1 MGLFF
6 YPRGGSARVAVYLSR
21 ALVAYGWP
29 VTVASGSL
37 GEVGAIGNAATVF
50 SGLDIVPARY
60 DEAVAW
66 FQRGDD
72 PMDAPFPMHPS
83 FESRPGVPDRAF
95 PFVSPLQ
102 GERMAE
108 VWAALLAASQDF
120 SRVRLLHLHH
130 LTPLH
135 DAAAMALPEVPVLT
149 HLHGTELKMLDA
161 IDRGEPQISGPHAE
175 WWTSRMRASARRA
188 TATITISPHDRSEA
202 VRLLDL
208 DPATVHSIPNGVD
221 IDHFSPTNP
230 GLDERLASW
239 LRWFV
244 HEPQGWDEA
253 TGTPGSIRYTEAD
266 VMEGFYDAETGVAFP
281 VLMYVGRFLGFKR
294 VPMLVRAYARARE
307 RMSVPA
313 PLVIWGGFPGEW
325 EGEHPHTVVER
336 EGIEDVFFDG
346 WRDHDQLPLG
356 LSCADCFVAP
366 STGEPFGL
374 VYLEAMACGLP
385 VIGTRSGG
393 PPSFI
398 NINARRAR
406 WLAGHSR
413 RRAGAGRRDGDR
425 DQQPGGA
432 DEARPQRLPARS
444 RQVLVAGRRPPG
456 HGPVRDPRTPLTAL
470 SDRGPCSGSAPG
482 STTRPCPDGRSR
494 CAARR
499 S

>member
-6 YPRGGSARVAVYLSR
+6 YPRGGSARVAAYLSR

-29 VTVASGSL
+29 VTLACGSL
-37 GEVGAIGNAATVF
+37 GGVGAIGNAATVF

-66 FQRGDD
+66 FRRGDD

-83 FESRPGVPDRAF
+83 FESRPGVADRAF

-102 GERMAE
+102 GERMGE
-108 VWAALLAASQDF
+108 VWAALLAASQAF

-161 IDRGEPQISGPHAE
+161 IDRGEPQISGPHAK
-175 WWTSRMRASARRA
+175 WWTSSMRASARRA
-188 TATITISPHDRSEA
+188 SATITISPHDRSEA
-202 VRLLDL
+202 VRLLGL

-253 TGTPGSIRYTEAD
+253 TGTPGSIRYTQAD
-266 VMEGFYDAETGVAFP
+266 VMEGFYDAETGAAFP
-281 VLMYVGRFLGFKR
+281 VFMYVGRFLGFKR

-325 EGEHPHTVVER
+325 EGEHPHTVVEH
-336 EGIEDVFFDG
+336 EGIEAVFFDG
-346 WRDHDQLPLG
+346 WREHDQLPLG

-398 NINARRAR
+398 NTTPGEPDGWLVTPDDERALADAMVTAINNPEQRIQRGRNAYRHARDRYSWRDVARRVTDLYEIHA
-406 WLAGHSR
+406 
-413 RRAGAGRRDGDR
+413 
-425 DQQPGGA
+425 PA
-432 DEARPQRLPARS
+432 DRPQ
-444 RQVLVAGRRPPG
+444 
-456 HGPVRDPRTPLTAL
+456 
-470 SDRGPCSGSAPG
+470 
-482 STTRPCPDGRSR
+482 
-494 CAARR
+494 
-499 S
+499 

>member
-1 MGLFF
+1 
-6 YPRGGSARVAVYLSR
+6 
-21 ALVAYGWP
+21 
-29 VTVASGSL
+29 
-37 GEVGAIGNAATVF
+37 
-50 SGLDIVPARY
+50 
-60 DEAVAW
+60 
-66 FQRGDD
+66 
-72 PMDAPFPMHPS
+72 
-83 FESRPGVPDRAF
+83 
-95 PFVSPLQ
+95 
-102 GERMAE
+102 
-108 VWAALLAASQDF
+108 
-120 SRVRLLHLHH
+120 
-130 LTPLH
+130 
-135 DAAAMALPEVPVLT
+135 MALPEVPVLT

-208 DPATVHSIPNGVD
+208 DPANVHSIPNGVD

-398 NINARRAR
+398 NTTPGELDGWLVTPDDERALADAMVTAINNPEERMKRGRNAYRHARDRYSWRDVARRVTD
-406 WLAGHSR
+406 LYEIH
-413 RRAGAGRRDGDR
+413 
-425 DQQPGGA
+425 
-432 DEARPQRLPARS
+432 
-444 RQVLVAGRRPPG
+444 
-456 HGPVRDPRTPLTAL
+456 
-470 SDRGPCSGSAPG
+470 APG
-482 STTRPCPDGRSR
+482 
-494 CAARR
+494 
-499 S
+499 